1 MTVSLRFGSSPE
13 EQEEARG
20 IVGAMREGYLE
31 RKNAE
36 PQYVDK
42 EGRAVYRILLHGF
55 RWVKYDL
62 SAYSAQDGPDRQWN
76 VGRDFNGKTWGAV
89 LHYTGEDGQAEIKE
103 IAEGL
108 RTMREAREKCEHEAR
123 RMPWYEGAPW

>member
-1 MTVSLRFGSSPE
+1 MGAISMRFGSSPK
-13 EQEEARG
+13 EQEEAG
-20 IVGAMREGYLE
+20 FILSAIREGYLE
-31 RKNAE
+31 RVNKV
-36 PQYVDK
+36 PKYTDK
-42 EGRAVYRILLHGF
+42 EGRKVYRILLCGF

-76 VGRDFNGKTWGAV
+76 VGRGPGNKWGAV
-89 LHYTGEDGQAEIKE
+89 LHYTGEDGMTETVIV
-103 IAEGL
+103 AEGL